1 MQFRVDSDTIGV
13 EHSDDTGSGFVK
25 PKDIETVREEW
36 RTALETF
43 RSRRWE
49 ALLGPRAKT
58 VAALSSS
65 YSFLDMFFQRSFR
78 LSCHL
83 LQDKHWTRDVI
94 QRGLW
99 HLPFFFFFYWITLEF
114 GATNCDCFYWEC
126 DTITWCIFS
135 MIVWVFSF
143 WLLLLHSGFFHYHI
157 NWLGGEQTVPQQIL
171 LKDCFFFPLSRIRRY
186 QHTVMNTSL
195 DVVAKILDHCWSQV
209 WDMQRRTIHHD
220 ILKYKRFFLGGK
232 TRNRGGWG
240 GNTLTSNTSWK
251 AVAGSDS
258 VAFIRAL
265 FYNPFPFLF
274 AFPSSIYT
282 LA

>member
-1 MQFRVDSDTIGV
+1 MTDSIRNL
-13 EHSDDTGSGFVK
+13 SLQ
-25 PKDIETVREEW
+25 TVR
-36 RTALETF
+36 
-43 RSRRWE
+43 
-49 ALLGPRAKT
+49 
-58 VAALSSS
+58 SSS
-65 YSFLDMFFQRSFR
+65 RTQSQDCCSTLFQLFIPWYVFSTLLSIILPFATGQTLNSWCDPKGPLTPASF
-78 LSCHL
+78 
-83 LQDKHWTRDVI
+83 
-94 QRGLW
+94 
-99 HLPFFFFFYWITLEF
+99 FFFFFYWITLEF